1 MIKYDKRNRKMTI
14 LPAIDLKDGKAV
26 RLSKGLM
33 DSAKIYSDEPWQVAK
48 RFEELGSEWVHLVDL
63 NGAFAGQPENLEQ
76 IRKIR
81 ANCNLKL
88 ELGGGIRDEK
98 TIQMYLELGI
108 DRLILGSIAVK
119 DAQFV
124 KDMAAKYPIVVG
136 IDAIDGMVAVE
147 GWAET
152 SDMKA
157 TDLARAFADCGV
169 EAIICTDV
177 GRDGMMTGVNVEFT
191 KEIQEASGV
200 ETIASGGLKDM
211 SDLHALMEAGIDGTI
226 VGKAFYEGTLDLA
239 EAFEVSRG

>member
-1 MIKYDKRNRKMTI
+1 MTI

-33 DSAKIYSDEPWQVAK
+33 ESAKIYSDEPWQVAK

-63 NGAFAGQPENLEQ
+63 NGAFAGEPKNLEQ
-76 IRKIR
+76 IKQIR
-81 ANCNLKL
+81 EHCNLKL
-88 ELGGGIRDEK
+88 ELGGGIRDEE
-98 TIQMYLELGI
+98 TIKMYLDLGV
-108 DRLILGSIAVK
+108 DRLILGSVAVK
-119 DAQFV
+119 DPQFV

-147 GWAET
+147 GWAEV

-157 TDLARAFADCGV
+157 TDLAREFADAGV

-177 GRDGMMTGVNVEFT
+177 GRDGMMTGVNVDFT
-191 KEIQEASGV
+191 VEIAKASGL

-211 SDLHALMEAGIDGTI
+211 TDIHALMEAGVEGTI
-226 VGKAFYEGTLDLA
+226 VGKAFYEGTLDLE
-239 EAFEVSRG
+239 EAFKVANAR

>member
-1 MIKYDKRNRKMTI
+1 
-14 LPAIDLKDGKAV
+14 
-26 RLSKGLM
+26 
-33 DSAKIYSDEPWQVAK
+33 
-48 RFEELGSEWVHLVDL
+48 
-63 NGAFAGQPENLEQ
+63 
-76 IRKIR
+76 
-81 ANCNLKL
+81 
-88 ELGGGIRDEK
+88 RDEE
-98 TIQMYLELGI
+98 TIKMYLELGI

-157 TDLARAFADCGV
+157 TDLAREFASCGV
-169 EAIICTDV
+169 KAIICTDV
-177 GRDGMMTGVNVEFT
+177 GRDGMMTGVNIEFT
-191 KEIQEASGV
+191 KAIQDACDI

-211 SDLHALMEAGIDGTI
+211 KDIHALIDAGIDGTI

-239 EAFEVSRG
+239 DAFKVSHAR

>member
-1 MIKYDKRNRKMTI
+1 MTI

-63 NGAFAGQPENLEQ
+63 NGAFAGKPENLEQ
-76 IRKIR
+76 IKKIR
-81 ANCNLKL
+81 ANCNIKL
-88 ELGGGIRDEK
+88 ELGGGIRDEE
-98 TIQMYLELGI
+98 TIKMYLELGI

-119 DAQFV
+119 DAAFV
-124 KDMAAKYPIVVG
+124 KEMAAKYPIVVG

-157 TDLARAFADCGV
+157 TDLAKAFADCGV

-177 GRDGMMTGVNVEFT
+177 GRDGMMTGVNVDFT
-191 KEIQEASGV
+191 MEIAKASGV

-211 SDLHALMEAGIDGTI
+211 SDIHALIKAGCDGTI
-226 VGKAFYEGTLDLA
+226 VGKAFYEGTLDLE
-239 EAFEVSRG
+239 EAFKVAHA